1 MEVILS
7 TVLNIIY
14 ALLILSVLVFVHELG
29 HFMAARSIKLPVI
42 TFSIGMGPALKK
54 WRWKRFGDTEFRI
67 SAIPFGGYCMVSGE
81 EEETEEKGSFFSKTP
96 WQRIWYASA
105 GVLMNF
111 ALAVLIY
118 IIIFAGWGLPVGID
132 NTNQVSLVL
141 LDKPA
146 MEAGIQ
152 PKDRLLIIDGEYINS
167 YTELAEIVNANPGK
181 EIEFLVGTPVR
192 ESVEISIHRDIE
204 VAMNLDEKVL
214 LKDINFESITFAD
227 TLLFG
232 LGENT
237 RTFKLND
244 EDKPGSLVKLQ
255 DLTEIENSDYEG
267 TLVAIENL
275 KTINGEPVP
284 LTDGNEINWIEV
296 GNIISAE
303 RGAILLSFSESID
316 TREIKITPDGNADG
330 KGIIGV
336 IPWTDYEPVG
346 FLKAIGLAF
355 YSLWKMLGLILVF
368 FGGLFKGQA
377 GDVAGPVGI
386 VRIAGQMS
394 RLGFASI
401 LSFTAMLSINLGF
414 INLIP
419 FPGLDGGHIVF
430 NLFEGITRKKIKR
443 NVLNTINYIG
453 FMLLMGLMVLVIVR
467 DVLNFF

>member
-14 ALLILSVLVFVHELG
+14 ALLVLSVLVFVHELG

-152 PKDRLLIIDGEYINS
+152 PKDRLLVIDGEYINS
-167 YTELAEIVNANPGK
+167 YTELAETVNASPGK
-181 EIEFLVGTPVR
+181 EIEVLVGTPVK
-192 ESVEISIHRDIE
+192 ESVEINIHGDVSVI
-204 VAMNLDEKVL
+204 VNLEEEML
-214 LKDINFESITFAD
+214 LREIDFENITSAY
-227 TLLFG
+227 TLKFG
-232 LGENT
+232 
-237 RTFKLND
+237 
-244 EDKPGSLVKLQ
+244 
-255 DLTEIENSDYEG
+255 G

-275 KTINGEPVP
+275 KTINGESLP

-316 TREIKITPDGNADG
+316 TREIKITPEGNADG

-467 DVLNFF
+467 DILNFF